1 MCDSS
6 WLLVL
11 SLFCFSSGCIC
22 FADDSCFLNLLRIL
36 VSQGPSVYNRSDL
49 LKWLT
54 VGCYSAKVENRTW
67 VCTVVSATVLSKTSY
82 IQLWFL
88 FLNLLRSSVL
98 YRTIATITAAKL
110 ANWSVLKYNK
120 PSYWEATHLQWALSA
135 LWVLE
140 IVFVTPEW
148 HRKVSVGTFY
158 LTAVALLPRVNGLLC
173 IIIINLS
180 TTLVFHTGTH
190 CRRLS
195 TSHPTIFCACNSQCT
210 KDMLLIIQTICLHGH
225 K

>member
-1 MCDSS
+1 M
-6 WLLVL
+6 
-11 SLFCFSSGCIC
+11 LFFSSGSIC
-22 FADDSCFLNLLRIL
+22 FADDLCFLNLLRIL
-36 VSQGPSVYNRSDL
+36 VSQGLSVYNRSEL

-67 VCTVVSATVLSKTSY
+67 VCMVVGATVLSKTSY

-88 FLNLLRSSVL
+88 FLNLFRSSVL

-120 PSYWEATHLQWALSA
+120 PSYCEAKHLQWPLSA

-140 IVFVTPEW
+140 IVFVSPEW
-148 HRKVSVGTFY
+148 YCKVSVGTFY
-158 LTAVALLPRVNGLLC
+158 LTAVALLPWVNGLLC
-173 IIIINLS
+173 IIIINLC

-190 CRRLS
+190 TAGDS
-195 TSHPTIFCACNSQCT
+195 
-210 KDMLLIIQTICLHGH
+210 LLVIPQYFVLATANVLKICF
-225 K
+225 